1 MKPPVSKTE
10 KKLRAACYMTLL
22 ALAMMVYSLV
32 HPKPLPV
39 IVAMSI
45 SQALG
50 TFSLFL
56 FLVVVAADFRRSRI
70 LERKGPSSVA
80 MPPSSPE
87 SLPPSS
93 AEPLSSGSEDEKK

>member
-39 IVAMSI
+39 IVAMSF

-70 LERKGPSSVA
+70 LDRKGPASVA
-80 MPPSSPE
+80 QPPLSTEGPPPPPAAPSS
-87 SLPPSS
+87 S
-93 AEPLSSGSEDEKK
+93 AGEDDKK